1 MIGEEVACVSSY
13 SPKTDTWGNL
23 GTLNV
28 ALQQTGSGCDPAFVC
43 GQAGIGSS
51 DTRSPSVGEAGNRK
65 WLDGMKVTGL

>member
-1 MIGEEVACVSSY
+1 MIGTEVACVSSY

-43 GQAGIGSS
+43 G
-51 DTRSPSVGEAGNRK
+51 R
-65 WLDGMKVTGL
+65 LGLGPATPAAQV